1 MGNCP
6 STFRGKFTPNQD
18 VGNQGLTDIVL
29 KPVDEDEKIPYEDS
43 DDDKTIPMIDGE
55 ESDRASLSNGGSVDA
70 MSEYSRFCIFYLIIR
85 MWF

>member
-18 VGNQGLTDIVL
+18 TGNQVMTDIVL
-29 KPVDEDEKIPYEDS
+29 KPVDEDEKVPLDDS

-55 ESDRASLSNGGSVDA
+55 EDSERMSLSNGGSGDI
-70 MSEYSRFCIFYLIIR
+70 MCEYIFIFKI
-85 MWF
+85 